1 MENIENLFKHNICFT
16 PVNEDRT
23 SYISNGNFSISVA
36 YISKNI
42 MLKKLNINQPED
54 LLDRIDPFL
63 YYLAS
68 KYQKYKENNQYEAF
82 FQVDFSFGYPNKN
95 HVYSIVKKFTACECV
110 DGDISVLDKSIEN
123 TRTFYSPHSIIVE
136 PFQIRIFLRAD
147 YYNEEVEEESE
158 AEDESEVED
167 ELEEEEIEED
177 PVAVSKP
184 FKTDQCV
191 VCLSKEPSV
200 LFLECLHYCV
210 CLECEE
216 ANPFRKC
223 PSCRKSIETKVMI

>member
-1 MENIENLFKHNICFT
+1 
-16 PVNEDRT
+16 
-23 SYISNGNFSISVA
+23 
-36 YISKNI
+36 
-42 MLKKLNINQPED
+42 MLREKNINQLGD
-54 LLDRIDPFL
+54 LLDQIDPFL

-82 FQVDFSFGYPNKN
+82 FQVDFSFGDPNKN
-95 HVYSIVKKFTACECV
+95 HTYSNVKKFTACECV

-123 TRTFYSPHSIIVE
+123 TRAFFESHSIFGE
-136 PFQIRIFLRAD
+136 SFQIRIFLRAD
-147 YYNEEVEEESE
+147 YYKEEVEQESE

-167 ELEEEEIEED
+167 EPEEEEIEED
-177 PVAVSKP
+177 PFAVSKP

-216 ANPFRKC
+216 AKPFRKC